1 MGKFAV
7 QGGYVIKTAQD
18 VLKDQY
24 VIVDDSKITE
34 ITPDLPLGITE
45 VVGGPYDIVMPG
57 LINTHTHAAMTLFR
71 GMADDMPL
79 MTWLQEHIFP
89 AEAKYV
95 NKEFVYIGSLLAAWE
110 MTRSGTT
117 SFCDGYFY
125 EDEVGK
131 AAKEI
136 GIRAWIGEGI
146 LQFSTPSLSDPNRTI
161 EHARNFI
168 ERWLDEEMVRPSV
181 FPHAIYTCT
190 TKLLK
195 EAYALTK
202 EHDLI
207 YQIHLSET
215 AAEVEQIK
223 QTYNMTPVEFLDS
236 IGCLSEQTLAAH
248 CVVVTDKD
256 IALLAKRKVS
266 VAHNAESNMKLASG
280 IAPVPAM
287 IRAGVN
293 VCIGTDGCASNNNLD
308 MIGEISTVAKLHK
321 ISCMDP
327 TVLDECTALT
337 LVTENGAKALHFN
350 GGRIE
355 AGRPADIVVLNGKA
369 PNMVP
374 VHNPVSHIIYAAT
387 GGNVKDVII
396 NGKIIVKD
404 FKSLTVDEEALIKE
418 CHSIQEHIS
427 RG

>member
-1 MGKFAV
+1 
-7 QGGYVIKTAQD
+7 
-18 VLKDQY
+18 
-24 VIVDDSKITE
+24 
-34 ITPDLPLGITE
+34 
-45 VVGGPYDIVMPG
+45 
-57 LINTHTHAAMTLFR
+57 
-71 GMADDMPL
+71 
-79 MTWLQEHIFP
+79 
-89 AEAKYV
+89 
-95 NKEFVYIGSLLAAWE
+95 
-110 MTRSGTT
+110 
-117 SFCDGYFY
+117 
-125 EDEVGK
+125 
-131 AAKEI
+131 
-136 GIRAWIGEGI
+136 
-146 LQFSTPSLSDPNRTI
+146 
-161 EHARNFI
+161 
-168 ERWLDEEMVRPSV
+168 V

-190 TKLLK
+190 PALLK
-195 EAYALTK
+195 EAYELTK
-202 EHDLI
+202 EYDLI

-215 AAEVEQIK
+215 AAEVEQIR
-223 QTYNMTPVEFLDS
+223 QGYNMTPVEFLDS

-287 IRAGVN
+287 IKAGVN

-321 ISCMDP
+321 ISSMDP

-337 LVTENGAKALHFN
+337 LVTQNGAKALHFS

-355 AGRPADIVVLNGKA
+355 PGRPADIVVLGGKA

-404 FKSLTVDEEALIKE
+404 SKSLTVDEEALIKE
-418 CHSIQEHIS
+418 CRSIQEHIS